1 MEVDQTN
8 IWIPVVSLIVTF
20 LAVVVSCISL
30 AIAHR
35 QMRPAVKVA
44 DKQITAPM
52 RQAWINKLR
61 ELLAELT
68 STCTNYR
75 VTGVEAQTSEESKP
89 LLFLLDHIL
98 LMLNPKEP
106 KHQRLE
112 DLIQKLVIELQDKNE
127 DKDKFIDLRAEV
139 LDLSRTI
146 LKCEWN
152 RIKEPMVPDP
162 RLVWPA
168 WANKLWSK
176 NP

>member
-1 MEVDQTN
+1 MNT
-8 IWIPVVSLIVTF
+8 WILVMPSIVAF
-20 LAVVVSCISL
+20 LAVLIS
-30 AIAHR
+30 
-35 QMRPAVKVA
+35 
-44 DKQITAPM
+44 
-52 RQAWINKLR
+52 W
-61 ELLAELT
+61 
-68 STCTNYR
+68 NYR

-127 DKDKFIDLRAEV
+127 NKDKFIDLRAEV

-152 RIKEPMVPDP
+152 RVKEPIQAK
-162 RLVWPA
+162 RSR
-168 WANKLWSK
+168 SK
-176 NP
+176 STG